1 VKVDILKELARAFIM
16 LIRSGAGL
24 RIIYCFIAM
33 GADEEQSASYKK
45 RIKNTLVFYIMAECV
60 WIIKDLVLSYYVI

>member
-1 VKVDILKELARAFIM
+1 MDILKELAFAFIM

-33 GADEEQSASYKK
+33 AADEEQSGTYKK
-45 RIKNTLVFYIMAECV
+45 RIKNTIIFYIMAECV
-60 WIIKDLVLSYYVI
+60 WIIKDLVMSYYM